1 MIVTNQSAIGRGM
14 LTVEQL
20 GRVNDEMN
28 RQLAAEG
35 VTLDAIY
42 YCPEAPVGDDRTA
55 ITHGDRKPGPG
66 MLLRASSDLGLDP
79 AASWMVGDMISD
91 VLAGINAGCKG
102 SLMVQT
108 GKALSEAEAVIAEGY
123 QTVPD
128 LPAAAA
134 IILDATADPS

>member
-35 VTLDAIY
+35 VAAGRDLLL
-42 YCPEAPVGDDRTA
+42 PEAPVGDDRTA
-55 ITHGDRKPGPG
+55 SRTATAS
-66 MLLRASSDLGLDP
+66 RARGCSSGARATWGSTS

-102 SLMVQT
+102 SLMVRT
-108 GKALSEAEAVIAEGY
+108 GKALSEAEADRRRTIGWS
-123 QTVPD
+123 TTSRP
-128 LPAAAA
+128 PP
-134 IILDATADPS
+134 T